1 MTAGTLAGVRVLE
14 IGGIG
19 PGPFAAMMLA
29 DHGADVLRVDR
40 GSAAAD
46 ALMGPCNPTLRGR
59 PAVGIDLKHP
69 AGRDAVLA
77 LCERADVLV
86 EGFRP
91 GVMERLG
98 LGPDAVLERA
108 PRIVYARM
116 TGYGQDGPLA
126 GVAGHDINYIAVAGA
141 LGASARMGE
150 RPHFA
155 LNLLGDY
162 GGGAMLLAFGIVCG
176 VLEARSSGRGQV
188 IDAAMVDG
196 AALLTTLFHGM
207 RAGGRWSDDPGT
219 NFLDSGA
226 HFYEVYETADG
237 GHVAVGA
244 IEPQFYERLLA
255 ALGLSPGDAPQWDRA
270 RWPEL
275 KQRFA
280 EVFRTRSRA
289 QWTAL
294 LERDDAC
301 ATGVVALSE
310 AAAHPHLAARGTF
323 VEVDGVSQPQAA
335 PRFSRTPG
343 AARPARDDEDA
354 ALASWGL
361 GAAQRRAL
369 RESGGFGVSG
379 GGQRHRL

>member
-1 MTAGTLAGVRVLE
+1 LTAGGTLAGVRVLE

-19 PGPFAAMMLA
+19 PGPFAGMMLA
-29 DHGADVLRVDR
+29 DHGADVLRIDR
-40 GSAAAD
+40 GSDAAG
-46 ALMGPCNPTLRGR
+46 ALMGTCDPTLRGR
-59 PAVGIDLKHP
+59 PAIGIDLKHP
-69 AGRDAVLA
+69 DGRAAVLA

-98 LGPDAVLERA
+98 LGPDVVLERA

-126 GVAGHDINYIAVAGA
+126 GVAGHDINYIAVAGV
-141 LGASARMGE
+141 LGASARAGE

-155 LNLLGDY
+155 LNLVGDY

-196 AALLTTLFHGM
+196 AALLTTLLHGM

-219 NFLDSGA
+219 NLLDSGA
-226 HFYEVYETADG
+226 HFYEVYETSDG

-244 IEPQFYERLLA
+244 IEPQFYARLLA
-255 ALGLSPGDAPQWDRA
+255 ALGLPADDAPQWDRA

-280 EVFRTRSRA
+280 RVFRTRSRA
-289 QWTAL
+289 EWTAL
-294 LERDDAC
+294 LEHDDAC
-301 ATGVVALSE
+301 AAGVVALSE
-310 AAAHPHLAARGTF
+310 APAHPHLAARATF
-323 VEVDGVSQPQAA
+323 VEIDGVVQPQAA

-343 AARPARDDEDA
+343 AARPAGDDEDA

-361 GAAQRRAL
+361 GREERLVLQDSGALERA
-369 RESGGFGVSG
+369 S
-379 GGQRHRL
+379 

>member
-1 MTAGTLAGVRVLE
+1 LTAGTLAGVRVLE

-29 DHGADVLRVDR
+29 DHGADVLRIDL
-40 GSAAAD
+40 GSPVAD
-46 ALMGPCNPTLRGR
+46 ALMGSCNPTLRGR
-59 PAVGIDLKHP
+59 PAVAIDLKHP
-69 AGRDAVLA
+69 NGRAAVLA
-77 LCERADVLV
+77 LCDRADVLV

-98 LGPDAVLERA
+98 LGPDVVLERA
-108 PRIVYARM
+108 PQVVYARM

-141 LGASARMGE
+141 LGASARAGE

-196 AALLTTLFHGM
+196 TALLTTLVHGM

-244 IEPQFYERLLA
+244 IEPQFYARLLA
-255 ALGLSPGDAPQWDRA
+255 ALGLSAADAPQWDRA

-275 KQRFA
+275 TQRFA
-280 EVFRTRSRA
+280 EIFRTRSRA

-294 LERDDAC
+294 LEHDDAC
-301 ATGVVALSE
+301 ATGVVSLAE

-323 VEVDGVSQPQAA
+323 VAVDGVLQPQAA

-343 AARPARDDEDA
+343 AARPAGDDAGA

-361 GAAQRRAL
+361 GAAEQRAL
-369 RESGGFGVSG
+369 RDSGA
-379 GGQRHRL
+379 LTA

>member
-1 MTAGTLAGVRVLE
+1 LTAGGTLAGVRVLE

-19 PGPFAAMMLA
+19 PGPFAGMMLA
-29 DHGADVLRVDR
+29 DHGADVLRIDR
-40 GSAAAD
+40 SSTATG
-46 ALMGPCNPTLRGR
+46 ALIGTCDPTLRGR

-69 AGRDAVLA
+69 AGREAVLA

-91 GVMERLG
+91 GAMERLG
-98 LGPDAVLERA
+98 LGPDVVLGRA

-116 TGYGQDGPLA
+116 TGYGQGGPLA
-126 GVAGHDINYIAVAGA
+126 GVAGHDINYIAVAGV
-141 LGASARMGE
+141 LGASARAGE

-155 LNLLGDY
+155 LNLVGDY

-219 NFLDSGA
+219 NLLDSGA
-226 HFYEVYETADG
+226 HFYEVYETSDG

-244 IEPQFYERLLA
+244 IEPQFYERLLTVLDLPA
-255 ALGLSPGDAPQWDRA
+255 EDAPQWDRA

-275 KQRFA
+275 KRRFA
-280 EVFRTRSRA
+280 GIFRTRSRA
-289 QWTAL
+289 EWTAL
-294 LERDDAC
+294 LEHDDAC

-310 AAAHPHLAARGTF
+310 APTHPHLAARATF
-323 VEVDGVSQPQAA
+323 VELDGTIQPQAA

-343 AARPARDDEDA
+343 AARPAGDDGDA
-354 ALASWGL
+354 ALASWGF
-361 GAAQRRAL
+361 GPEERRAL
-369 RESGGFGVSG
+369 HDSGAL
-379 GGQRHRL
+379 HRSVPAP

>member
-1 MTAGTLAGVRVLE
+1 VDARGAVTAGTLAGVRVLE

-19 PGPFAAMMLA
+19 PGPFAGMMLA
-29 DHGADVLRVDR
+29 DHGAEVLRVDR
-40 GSAAAD
+40 GSTAVD
-46 ALMGPCNPTLRGR
+46 ALMGTCNPTLRGR
-59 PAVGIDLKHP
+59 PAIGLDLKHP
-69 AGRDAVLA
+69 AGREAMLA

-98 LGPDAVLERA
+98 LGPDVVLERA
-108 PRIVYARM
+108 PRIVYGRM

-141 LGASARMGE
+141 LGASARAGE

-196 AALLTTLFHGM
+196 AALLTTLHHGM

-226 HFYEVYETADG
+226 HFYEVYETSDG
-237 GHVAVGA
+237 GHIAVGA

-255 ALGLSPGDAPQWDRA
+255 ALDLSLEDAPQWDRA

-280 EVFRTRSRA
+280 QIFRTRSRA
-289 QWTAL
+289 RWMAL
-294 LERDDAC
+294 LEHDDAC
-301 ATGVVALSE
+301 ATGVVALGE
-310 AAAHPHLAARGTF
+310 APAHPHLAARATF
-323 VEVDGVSQPQAA
+323 VELDGVTQPQAA

-343 AARPARDDEDA
+343 AARAAPDDADA

-361 GAAQRRAL
+361 GPDRRRAL
-369 RESGGFGVSG
+369 RESGALSG
-379 GGQRHRL
+379 

>member
-1 MTAGTLAGVRVLE
+1 LRAGTLAGVRVLE

-29 DHGADVLRVDR
+29 DHGADVLRIDR
-40 GSAAAD
+40 GSDGVD
-46 ALMGPCNPTLRGR
+46 ALMGTCNPTLRGR
-59 PAVGIDLKHP
+59 PAVALDLKHP

-98 LGPDAVLERA
+98 LGPDVVRERA

-141 LGASARMGE
+141 LGASARAGE

-196 AALLTTLFHGM
+196 AALLTTLLHGM

-226 HFYEVYETADG
+226 HFYEVYETSDG

-244 IEPQFYERLLA
+244 IEPQFYARLLA
-255 ALGLSPGDAPQWDRA
+255 ALELSAEDAPQWDRA
-270 RWPEL
+270 CWPAL

-280 EVFRTRSRA
+280 EIFRTRSRA
-289 QWTAL
+289 HWTAL
-294 LERDDAC
+294 LEDDDAC
-301 ATGVVALSE
+301 ASGVVALAE
-310 AAAHPHLAARGTF
+310 APAHPHLAARGTF
-323 VEVDGVSQPQAA
+323 VEVDGVIQPQAA

-343 AARPARDDEDA
+343 VARPAPCDQEA
-354 ALASWGL
+354 ALGSWGL
-361 GAAQRRAL
+361 GPARQRAL
-369 RESGGFGVSG
+369 RESGALISA
-379 GGQRHRL
+379 